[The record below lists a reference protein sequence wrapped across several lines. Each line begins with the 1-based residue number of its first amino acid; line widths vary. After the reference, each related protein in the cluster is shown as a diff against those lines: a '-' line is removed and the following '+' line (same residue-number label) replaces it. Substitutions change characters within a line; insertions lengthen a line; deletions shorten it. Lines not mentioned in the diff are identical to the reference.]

1 MIILLLVDVSF
12 AKALQ
17 GYAACLSVNNNLFRK
32 VVSPL
37 ELRIMFDDSVK
48 ITSVAFF
55 VANFDLLNYELYN
68 FEFKL
73 LHWVI
78 SY

>member
-1 MIILLLVDVSF
+1 MIILLLVDVFF

-17 GYAACLSVNNNLFRK
+17 GFAACLSVNNNLFRK
-32 VVSPL
+32 GVSPL
-37 ELRIMFDDSVK
+37 EIPIMFGDSVK

-55 VANFDLLNYELYN
+55 VANFDLLNYDLYN

-73 LHWVI
+73 LH
-78 SY
+78 